1 MAASGSEKGQWPR
14 AGDTPFIQTLQKG
27 SPPATSLGL
36 GKVNF
41 CNISLKVEN

>member
-1 MAASGSEKGQWPR
+1 MAASGLEKEQWPQ
-14 AGDTPFIQTLQKG
+14 AGDTLFIQALWKG